1 MDVDG
6 RATQE
11 QLPRILFYIV
21 VVGIRTHD
29 RVTLLSTAKLPR
41 PAHSPYLHP
50 CRQQKTNEK
59 KAAPITAPRKKH
71 GVPAIS
77 ILNKAAAELAN
88 NAQTS
93 SRKTPYSEQK

>member
-59 KAAPITAPRKKH
+59 NPPRSLRPVKNTGFPLYTLLIK
-71 GVPAIS
+71 PLCALS
-77 ILNKAAAELAN
+77 IVD
-88 NAQTS
+88 
-93 SRKTPYSEQK
+93 